1 MNQSNPDFSTVSTPS
16 LDITGS
22 QQFTAWLTEQ
32 NFSLAF
38 TTYQTNRLFLVGS
51 KPNGRLAVNER
62 LFDKPMGLYARDD
75 SLYMSTRYQIWR
87 FDNLLASGEIYNGC
101 DRLYIPRTAYTTGDL
116 NVHDVVAISG
126 ESEREGIVFINTDFS
141 CLATL
146 SPNYSFVPL
155 WQPPFISKLAA
166 EDRCHLNGL
175 ALVDGQPAYVTAC
188 SATDT
193 AAGWRNQRENGG
205 VVIDIRTNDTIATG
219 LSMPHSPRWYRGKLW
234 VLNSGTG
241 ELGYIEEGKFVPITF
256 CPGFVRG
263 LAFWENFALVGLSKL
278 RSNSFTGL
286 ELERRLAQQNNTPQC
301 GLVVIDLNSGNIVHW
316 LHIGSVVEELF
327 DVVVLPGV
335 LQPKALGFQNDEID
349 RLITFP
355 NSGGVII
362 TKPTAHRPSIGAAP
376 PVAGLPRQEQRSAV
390 GAGFTDN
397 STTPTDRLTKPALL
411 EGKRPI
417 PQIKYQRVYHLNAS
431 NSIDYDA
438 LTFPSIK
445 KRWQTYQQRGELLG
459 VSASVSGTM
468 VGFVIAELLPDSAAE
483 ILSLFVLPDYRQQ
496 GIGTK
501 LVGYLERELAQQGC
515 SQVTVAYQATAL
527 TATALEPLLQKFN
540 WQPPQATFLLG
551 KTTTEKIAAA
561 PWLTRYPLPAAFTVF
576 PWHELTA
583 AEAESWQQRQDYP
596 PSLNPFTNDPR
607 LEPLNSLGLRYRGE
621 VIGWMLTHRV
631 APDTIRYSN
640 LYVSEKF
647 QKLGRAIS
655 LLAESIQ
662 RQIASSIPY
671 CTFSV
676 SQENTQMLKFV
687 DRHLQPYL
695 TGMSESRIC
704 GKRLNSA

>member
-1 MNQSNPDFSTVSTPS
+1 MQQQTTATQSVEILGSPD
-16 LDITGS
+16 LCNWL
-22 QQFTAWLTEQ
+22 QQEQ
-32 NFSLAF
+32 ISLAF

-51 KPNGRLAVNER
+51 KPNGRLAINER
-62 LFDKPMGLYARDD
+62 LFDKPMGLYAKDD

-87 FDNLLASGEIYNGC
+87 FDNLLEPGNTYNEC
-101 DRLYIPRTAYTTGDL
+101 DSEATPPEYRLYIPRTAYTTGDL

-126 ESEREGIVFINTDFS
+126 ESEREGIVFVNTDFS

-193 AAGWRNQRENGG
+193 AAGWRNERENGG
-205 VVIDIRTNDTIATG
+205 VAIDIRTNDIIATG

-234 VLNSGTG
+234 LLNSGTG
-241 ELGYIEEGKFVPITF
+241 ELGYIEEGKFTPITF

-263 LAFWENFALVGLSKL
+263 LAFWKNFALVGLSKL
-278 RSNSFTGL
+278 RSTSFTGL
-286 ELERRLAQQNNTPQC
+286 ELERRLAAQNNTPQC

-316 LHIGSVVEELF
+316 LHIGSIVEELF

-335 LQPKALGFQNDEID
+335 QQPRALGFQNDEID

-355 NSGGVII
+355 NSGGVVI
-362 TKPTAHRPSIGAAP
+362 TKPTAHRPSIGTVP
-376 PVAGLPRQEQRSAV
+376 PVAGIPRSESKGVENNPQLPI
-390 GAGFTDN
+390 TN
-397 STTPTDRLTKPALL
+397 YPL
-411 EGKRPI
+411 PI
-417 PQIKYQRVYHLNAS
+417 THYQLPITQIKYQRVYHLNIS

-459 VSASVSGTM
+459 VSASISGTM
-468 VGFVIAELLPDSAAE
+468 VGFIIAELLPDRTAE
-483 ILSLFVLPDYRQQ
+483 LLSLLVLPDYRQQ
-496 GIGTK
+496 GVGTK
-501 LVGYLERELAQQGC
+501 LINYLERELIQQGC
-515 SQVTVAYQATAL
+515 SQITVAYQATAL
-527 TATALEPLLQKFN
+527 TATALEPLLRKLN
-540 WQPPQATFLLG
+540 WQPPQATFLLA

-561 PWLTRYPLPAAFTVF
+561 PWLTRYPLPAEFTVF
-576 PWHELTA
+576 PWHELTT

-596 PSLNPFTNDPR
+596 SSLNPFTHDPR

-631 APDTIRYSN
+631 APDTIRYSS
-640 LYVSEKF
+640 LFVSEKF
-647 QKLGRAIS
+647 QKLGRGIS

-662 RQIASSIPY
+662 RQIASSVTN

-676 SQENTQMLKFV
+676 ARENAQMLKFV

-704 GKRLNSA
+704 GKLLEMRDI